1 MARHGAL
8 ARAASIDDLRTLAR
22 RKLPR
27 MVFDYIDGASGAES
41 TARRNRSAFERFLLR
56 PEILVD
62 LSARTL
68 ETSLFGQPVAMPL
81 VIGPTGMNGAYWA
94 EGDLCLARAAKAANV
109 PFVMSTAATV
119 KLATL
124 VAEAGPLR
132 WFQLYMLRDRGLAQA
147 LLERVHAAGFQVLQL
162 TVDTAVTGRRNRD
175 VRNGFTLPFRWSG
188 RKLIDTALRPG
199 WAMQMLHTG
208 SPTLQLFAEVV
219 GRIEPGSTIT
229 EVVQRQISDAFT
241 WRDLD
246 WLRSCW
252 PGKLVLKG
260 VSEPAHVRM
269 GLAAG
274 IDGVVVSNHGGRQ
287 LDGTGSTIEQLPRI
301 AEAADGRM
309 TVLIDSG
316 FRHGADI
323 AKALAL
329 GADAV
334 QIGRPAL
341 YGLAA
346 AGEAGVHH
354 ALGILSAE
362 LEVAMALSGA
372 CNVRQLRGRVDVAVD
387 VDVDGVKPS
396 EASRVASRPC

>member
-1 MARHGAL
+1 MSRQSAL
-8 ARAASIDDLRTLAR
+8 ARAASIEDLRTLAR

-27 MVFDYIDGASGAES
+27 MVFDYIDGASGDES
-41 TARRNRSAFERFLLR
+41 TARRNRSGFERFLLR

-62 LSARTL
+62 LSTRTL
-68 ETSLFGQPVAMPL
+68 ATTLFGQPVAMPL

-94 EGDLCLARAAKAANV
+94 EGDLCLARAAKVENI

-124 VAEAGPLR
+124 VDAAGPLR
-132 WFQLYMLRDRGLAQA
+132 WFQLYMLRDRGLAKA
-147 LLERVHAAGFQVLQL
+147 LLERVYASGFQVLQL

-175 VRNGFTLPFRWSG
+175 VRNGFTLPFRWNG
-188 RKLIDTALRPG
+188 RKLIDTARRPG
-199 WAMQMLHTG
+199 WAMQMLRTG

-219 GRIEPGSTIT
+219 GRIQPGTTIT

-241 WRDLD
+241 WHDLE

-260 VSEPAHVRM
+260 VSERAHVDKA
-269 GLAAG
+269 LAFG

-334 QIGRPAL
+334 QLGRPTL

-346 AGEAGVHH
+346 AGEDGVRH
-354 ALGILSAE
+354 ALRILSAE

-372 CNVRQLRGRVDVAVD
+372 SSISQLRGRVDV
-387 VDVDGVKPS
+387 DGNT
-396 EASRVASRPC
+396 

>member
-1 MARHGAL
+1 MHADTAL
-8 ARAASIDDLRTLAR
+8 RRAASIDDLRALAL

-27 MVFDYIDGASGAES
+27 MVYDYIDGASGEES
-41 TARRNRSAFERFLLR
+41 TARRNRSGFERFLLR

-62 LSARTL
+62 LSARSLAT
-68 ETSLFGQPVAMPL
+68 TLFGEAVGMPV

-94 EGDLCLARAAKAANV
+94 DGDLCLARAAKAANI

-119 KLATL
+119 TL
-124 VAEAGPLR
+124 STMAEAAGPLR
-132 WFQLYMLRDRGLAQA
+132 WFQLYMLRDRGLATA
-147 LLERVHAAGFQVLQL
+147 LLDRVRSSGFEVLQL

-175 VRNGFTLPFRWSG
+175 VRNGFTLPFRWSS
-188 RKLIDTALRPG
+188 RNLINTMQRPAWAL
-199 WAMQMLHTG
+199 QMLRSG
-208 SPTLQLFAEVV
+208 SPTLKLFAEVV
-219 GRIEPGSTIT
+219 GPLQRGTTIT
-229 EVVQRQISDAFT
+229 EVVQRQISDSFT
-241 WRDLD
+241 WKDLD

-260 VSEPAHVRM
+260 VSEPAHVAR
-269 GLAAG
+269 AHSAG
-274 IDGVVVSNHGGRQ
+274 VDGVVVSNHGGRQ

-301 AEAADGRM
+301 ADAASGRM
-309 TVLIDSG
+309 TVLIDGG

-334 QIGRPAL
+334 QLGRPTL

-346 AGEAGVHH
+346 AGQSGVSH

-372 CNVRQLRGRVDVAVD
+372 ASVQQLRGRAEVDTA
-387 VDVDGVKPS
+387 
-396 EASRVASRPC
+396 R

>member
-1 MARHGAL
+1 MAMYRTL
-8 ARAASIDDLRTLAR
+8 ARAASIDDLRTLAQR
-22 RKLPR
+22 RLPR
-27 MVFDYIDGASGAES
+27 MVFDYIDGAAGEES
-41 TARRNRSAFERFLLR
+41 TARRNRSGFQRFQLR
-56 PEILVD
+56 PEILID
-62 LSARTL
+62 LSKRSLA
-68 ETSLFGQPVAMPL
+68 TSVLGQPLAMPL
-81 VIGPTGMNGAYWA
+81 VIGPTGMNGAYWPQ
-94 EGDLCLARAAKAANV
+94 GDLCLARAAKAANI

-124 VAEAGPLR
+124 VEAAGPLR

-147 LLERVHAAGFQVLQL
+147 LLERVHAAGFEVLQL

-175 VRNGFTLPFRWSG
+175 VRNGFTLPFRWSA
-188 RKLIDTALRPG
+188 RKLIDTARRPS
-199 WAMQMLHTG
+199 WALQMLRSG

-219 GRIEPGSTIT
+219 GPIQPGSTIT

-246 WLRSCW
+246 WLRACW

-260 VSEPAHVRM
+260 VSQAAHVHQA
-269 GLAAG
+269 LAAG

-287 LDGTGSTIEQLPRI
+287 LDGAGSTIEQLPRI

-309 TVLIDSG
+309 AVLIDSG

-323 AKALAL
+323 AKAIAL

-334 QIGRPAL
+334 QLGRPTL

-346 AGEAGVHH
+346 AGEAGVRH
-354 ALGILSAE
+354 ALHILAAE

-372 CNVRQLRGRVDVAVD
+372 SNVEQLRGRVD
-387 VDVDGVKPS
+387 
-396 EASRVASRPC
+396 C

>member
-1 MARHGAL
+1 
-8 ARAASIDDLRTLAR
+8 
-22 RKLPR
+22 
-27 MVFDYIDGASGAES
+27 MVFDYIDGASGDES
-41 TARRNRSAFERFLLR
+41 TARRNRSGFERFLLR
-56 PEILVD
+56 PEILID

-68 ETSLFGQPVAMPL
+68 ATTLFGQPVAMPL
-81 VIGPTGMNGAYWA
+81 VIGPTGMNGAYWE
-94 EGDLCLARAAKAANV
+94 EGDLCLARAAKAENI

-124 VAEAGPLR
+124 VEAAGPLR
-132 WFQLYMLRDRGLAQA
+132 WFQLYMLRDRGLAKA
-147 LLERVHAAGFQVLQL
+147 LLERVHASGFQVLQL

-175 VRNGFTLPFRWSG
+175 VRNGFTLPFRWTG
-188 RKLIDTALRPG
+188 RKLLDTARRPG
-199 WAMQMLHTG
+199 WAMQMLRTG

-219 GRIEPGSTIT
+219 GPIQAGTTIT

-260 VSEPAHVRM
+260 VSEAAHV
-269 GLAAG
+269 GQALSAG
-274 IDGVVVSNHGGRQ
+274 MDGVVVSNHGGRQ

-316 FRHGADI
+316 FRNGADI

-334 QIGRPAL
+334 QLGRSTL

-346 AGEAGVHH
+346 AGQSGVQH
-354 ALGILSAE
+354 ALHILRDE

-372 CNVRQLRGRVDVAVD
+372 MGVAQLRGRAEID
-387 VDVDGVKPS
+387 
-396 EASRVASRPC
+396 RN

>member
-1 MARHGAL
+1 VFSSANVL
-8 ARAASIDDLRTLAR
+8 ARAASIEDLRAIAR

-27 MVFDYIDGASGAES
+27 MVFDYIDGAAGDES
-41 TARRNRSAFERFLLR
+41 TARRNRTGFERFLLR

-62 LSARTL
+62 LSTRSLATK
-68 ETSLFGQPVAMPL
+68 LFGQPVAMPL
-81 VIGPTGMNGAYWA
+81 VIGPTGMNGAYWP
-94 EGDLCLARAAKAANV
+94 EGDLCLARAAKAEGI

-124 VAEAGPLR
+124 VDAAGPLR
-132 WFQLYMLRDRGLAQA
+132 WFQLYMLRDRGLAKA
-147 LLERVHAAGFQVLQL
+147 LLDRVRASGFDVLQL

-175 VRNGFTLPFRWSG
+175 VRNGFTLPFRWSA
-188 RKLIDTALRPG
+188 RKLADTARRPA
-199 WAMQMLHTG
+199 WAFQMFRTG
-208 SPTLQLFAEVV
+208 SPTLQLFAEAV
-219 GRIEPGSTIT
+219 GELPPGATIT

-246 WLRSCW
+246 WLREQW
-252 PGKLVLKG
+252 QGKLVLKG
-260 VSEPAHVRM
+260 VSDPSHVERAC
-269 GLAAG
+269 AAG
-274 IDGVVVSNHGGRQ
+274 MDGVVVSNHGGRQ
-287 LDGTGSTIEQLPRI
+287 LDGSGSTIEQLPRI
-301 AEAADGRM
+301 AEAAAGRL

-334 QIGRPAL
+334 QLGRPTL

-346 AGEAGVHH
+346 AGQSGVQH
-354 ALGILSAE
+354 ALRILGAE

-372 CNVRQLRGRVDVAVD
+372 TGVAQLRGRAEID
-387 VDVDGVKPS
+387 
-396 EASRVASRPC
+396 RN

>member
-1 MARHGAL
+1 MGRQSTL
-8 ARAASIDDLRTLAR
+8 ARAASIEDLRALAQ

-27 MVFDYIDGASGAES
+27 MVFDYIDGASGSEA
-41 TARRNRSAFERFLLR
+41 TARRNRSAFERVLLR

-62 LSARTL
+62 LSTRNLSTTL
-68 ETSLFGQPVAMPL
+68 LGQPVAMPL

-94 EGDLCLARAAKAANV
+94 HGDLCLARAAKAHNI

-124 VAEAGPLR
+124 VDAAGPLR

-147 LLERVHAAGFQVLQL
+147 LLERVHASGFEVLQL

-188 RKLIDTALRPG
+188 RKLIDTARRPG
-199 WAMQMLHTG
+199 WAMQMLRTG
-208 SPTLQLFAEVV
+208 SPTLQLFAEVI
-219 GRIEPGSTIT
+219 GPIQPGSTIT
-229 EVVQRQISDAFT
+229 EVVQRQISDTFT
-241 WRDLD
+241 WHDLE

-252 PGKLVLKG
+252 PGKLMLKG
-260 VSEPAHVRM
+260 VSEPAHVTQ

-274 IDGVVVSNHGGRQ
+274 VDGVVVSNHGGRQ
-287 LDGTGSTIEQLPRI
+287 LDGAASTIELLPRVV
-301 AEAADGRM
+301 EAADERM

-329 GADAV
+329 GADGV
-334 QIGRPAL
+334 QLGRPTL

-346 AGEAGVHH
+346 AGEAGVSH
-354 ALGILSAE
+354 ALNILEAE

-372 CNVRQLRGRVDVAVD
+372 NTIQQLRGRADLV
-387 VDVDGVKPS
+387 GQQ
-396 EASRVASRPC
+396 

>member
-1 MARHGAL
+1 MHADTAL
-8 ARAASIDDLRTLAR
+8 RRAASIDDLRALAL

-27 MVFDYIDGASGAES
+27 MVFDYIDGASGEES
-41 TARRNRSAFERFLLR
+41 TARRNRSGFERFLLR

-62 LSARTL
+62 LSARSLAT
-68 ETSLFGQPVAMPL
+68 TLFGEAVGMPV

-94 EGDLCLARAAKAANV
+94 DGDLCLARAAKAANI

-119 KLATL
+119 TL
-124 VAEAGPLR
+124 STMAEAAGPLR
-132 WFQLYMLRDRGLAQA
+132 WFQLYMLRDRGLATA
-147 LLERVHAAGFQVLQL
+147 LLDRVRSSGFEVLQL

-175 VRNGFTLPFRWSG
+175 VRNGFTLPFRWSS
-188 RKLIDTALRPG
+188 RNLINTMQRPAWAL
-199 WAMQMLHTG
+199 QMLRSG
-208 SPTLQLFAEVV
+208 SPTLKLFAEVV
-219 GRIEPGSTIT
+219 GPLQRGTTIT
-229 EVVQRQISDAFT
+229 EVVQRQISDSFT
-241 WRDLD
+241 WKDLD

-260 VSEPAHVRM
+260 VSEPAHVAR
-269 GLAAG
+269 AHSAG
-274 IDGVVVSNHGGRQ
+274 VDGVVVSNHGGRQ

-301 AEAADGRM
+301 ADAASGRM
-309 TVLIDSG
+309 TVLIDGG

-334 QIGRPAL
+334 QLGRPTL

-346 AGEAGVHH
+346 AGQSGVSH

-372 CNVRQLRGRVDVAVD
+372 ASVQQLRGRAEVDTA
-387 VDVDGVKPS
+387 
-396 EASRVASRPC
+396 R

>member
-1 MARHGAL
+1 MHADTAL
-8 ARAASIDDLRTLAR
+8 RRAASIDDLRALAL

-27 MVFDYIDGASGAES
+27 MVFDYIDGASGEES
-41 TARRNRSAFERFLLR
+41 TARRNRSGFERFLLR

-62 LSARTL
+62 LSARSLAT
-68 ETSLFGQPVAMPL
+68 TLFGEAVGMPV

-94 EGDLCLARAAKAANV
+94 DGDLCLARAAKAANI

-119 KLATL
+119 TL
-124 VAEAGPLR
+124 STMAEAAGPLR
-132 WFQLYMLRDRGLAQA
+132 WFQLYMLRDRGLATA
-147 LLERVHAAGFQVLQL
+147 LLDRVRSSGFEVLQL

-175 VRNGFTLPFRWSG
+175 VRNGFTLPFRWSS
-188 RKLIDTALRPG
+188 RNLINTMQRPAWAL
-199 WAMQMLHTG
+199 QMLRCG
-208 SPTLQLFAEVV
+208 SPTLKLFAEVV
-219 GRIEPGSTIT
+219 GPLQRGTTIT
-229 EVVQRQISDAFT
+229 EVVQRQISDSFT
-241 WRDLD
+241 WKDLD

-260 VSEPAHVRM
+260 VSEPAHVAR
-269 GLAAG
+269 AHSAG
-274 IDGVVVSNHGGRQ
+274 VDGVVVSNHGGRQ

-301 AEAADGRM
+301 ADAASGRM
-309 TVLIDSG
+309 TVLIDGG

-334 QIGRPAL
+334 QLGRPTL

-346 AGEAGVHH
+346 AGQSGVSH

-372 CNVRQLRGRVDVAVD
+372 ASVQQLRGRAEVDTA
-387 VDVDGVKPS
+387 
-396 EASRVASRPC
+396 R

>member
-1 MARHGAL
+1 MHADTAL
-8 ARAASIDDLRTLAR
+8 RRAASIDDLRALAL

-27 MVFDYIDGASGAES
+27 MVFDYIDGASGEES
-41 TARRNRSAFERFLLR
+41 TARRNRSGFERFVLR

-62 LSARTL
+62 LSARSLAT
-68 ETSLFGQPVAMPL
+68 TLFGEAVGMPV

-94 EGDLCLARAAKAANV
+94 DGDLCLARAAKAANI

-119 KLATL
+119 TL
-124 VAEAGPLR
+124 STMAEAAGPLR
-132 WFQLYMLRDRGLAQA
+132 WFQLYMLRDRGLATA
-147 LLERVHAAGFQVLQL
+147 LLDRVRSSGFEVLQL

-175 VRNGFTLPFRWSG
+175 VRNGFTLPFRWSS
-188 RKLIDTALRPG
+188 RNLINTMQRPAWAL
-199 WAMQMLHTG
+199 QMLRSG
-208 SPTLQLFAEVV
+208 SPTLKLFAEVV
-219 GRIEPGSTIT
+219 GPLQRGTTIT
-229 EVVQRQISDAFT
+229 EVVQRQISDSFT
-241 WRDLD
+241 WKDLD

-260 VSEPAHVRM
+260 VSEPAHVAR
-269 GLAAG
+269 AHSAG
-274 IDGVVVSNHGGRQ
+274 VDGVVVSNHGGRQ

-301 AEAADGRM
+301 ADAASGRM
-309 TVLIDSG
+309 TVLIDGG

-334 QIGRPAL
+334 QLGRPTL

-346 AGEAGVHH
+346 AGQSGVSH

-372 CNVRQLRGRVDVAVD
+372 ASVQQLRGRAEVDTA
-387 VDVDGVKPS
+387 
-396 EASRVASRPC
+396 R